1 MLKMDFPVREN
12 EKDRKELNKQEKSN
26 REKKMKTGN
35 RFT

>member
-1 MLKMDFPVREN
+1 MDFPVREN

-26 REKKMKTGN
+26 REKKKMKTGN